1 MGISSVAIVVK
12 SWDKLS
18 FTNESLLFW
27 KGVAFIRSR
36 PFLFTRVLEAKE
48 NTMQAKLNQPQQEA
62 VEHIDGPLLILAGAG
77 SGKTRVI
84 THRIAYLIEEG
95 MNPYNIL
102 AITFTNKAA
111 GEVRERV
118 DGLLG
123 YGSESVWVSTFHSLC
138 VRILRRHIERIGF
151 TNNFTIYD
159 TDDQKRLIK
168 ETARFVQL
176 DPKMYPERLL
186 MSEIA
191 KAKENFISPH
201 EYDLQA
207 QGDYRKM
214 QMARVYIEYQKRMHD
229 NNALDFDD
237 LLYKTVQLF
246 QDCPDVLEQYQE
258 RFRYIMVDEYQD
270 TNGIQFLLVRQLARK
285 YRNLCVVGDDDQ
297 SIYKFRGANIMNIL
311 NFEQEYPDAK
321 VIKLEQN
328 YRSTG
333 NILRAA
339 NEVIRHNEGRTN
351 KTLWTAKEDGDLI
364 QYKQYENEYQEA
376 EQIAYYILENRVRN
390 DLNYSDFAILYRTNA
405 QSRVLEEKLMMKN
418 IPYRIYG
425 GQNFYARLEIKD
437 LLAYLKT
444 VSNGS
449 DDIAVKRII
458 NVPKRGIGAA
468 TISKVEEYAL
478 RQEIGFLDALYQ
490 VEDVPGIGKAANKI
504 QKFTELIS
512 ELRDDMQQGLMI
524 SELFDMMLE
533 RTGYQEEL
541 IAEHTEEAMGRVEN
555 IDELRNKIVVY
566 EETAE
571 HPNLE
576 ELLEEIALVSD
587 VDSLNSSDDK
597 VVLMTIHSAK
607 GLEFPYV
614 FLCGMED
621 GLFPGSMTI
630 NSGNPED
637 LEEERRLCYVGITR
651 AKERLFLSSS
661 RQRMM
666 HGSNSYNPISRFIK
680 EIPQELMDMGGYR
693 KVVNQPVVPPTSKAV
708 SPVFTAKPAYGK
720 TFAVNRAVQLDYG
733 VGDKVRHIKFGI
745 GIVQEIVNGGKD
757 YEVTVDFDNYGIK
770 RMFASFAK
778 LVKLDE

>member
-1 MGISSVAIVVK
+1 
-12 SWDKLS
+12 
-18 FTNESLLFW
+18 
-27 KGVAFIRSR
+27 
-36 PFLFTRVLEAKE
+36 
-48 NTMQAKLNQPQQEA
+48 MQTILNPPQQEA
-62 VEHIDGPLLILAGAG
+62 VEHMEGPLLILAGAG

-84 THRIAYLIEEG
+84 THRTAYLIEQG
-95 MNPYNIL
+95 ISPYNIL

-118 DGLLG
+118 DDLLG
-123 YGSESVWVSTFHSLC
+123 YGSEGVWVSTFHSLC

-151 TNNFTIYD
+151 ATGFAIYD
-159 TDDQKRLIK
+159 TDDQKRLVK
-168 ETARFVQL
+168 EVARFLQL

-191 KAKENFISPH
+191 RAKENFMSPH
-201 EYDLQA
+201 EYDLNA

-214 QMARVYIEYQKRMHD
+214 QMARVYEEYQKRMHG

-237 LLYKTVQLF
+237 LLFKTVQLF

-339 NEVIRHNEGRTN
+339 NEVIRHNEGRKD
-351 KTLWTAKEDGDLI
+351 KTLWTAQEDGDLI

-376 EQIAYYILENRVRN
+376 EQIAYHILENRVRN
-390 DLNYSDFAILYRTNA
+390 DLHYSDFAVLYRTNA
-405 QSRVLEEKLMMKN
+405 QSRVLEEKLIMKN

-425 GQNFYARLEIKD
+425 GQNFYSRMEIKD
-437 LLAYLKT
+437 LLAYLKII
-444 VSNGS
+444 SNGY
-449 DDIAVKRII
+449 DDMAVKRII

-468 TISKVEEYAL
+468 TIAKVEEYAL
-478 RQEIGFLDALYQ
+478 QQEISFLDALFQ
-490 VEDVPGIGKAANKI
+490 AEDIPGIGKAAARL
-504 QKFTELIS
+504 QKFTDLIAD
-512 ELRDDMQQGLMI
+512 LREKQSQGLLI
-524 SELFDMMLE
+524 SELFDELLE

-541 IAEHTEEAMGRVEN
+541 IAEHTEESLARVEN

-566 EETAE
+566 GENAE
-571 HPNLE
+571 SPALD

-587 VDSLNSSDDK
+587 VDNLNSTDDK

-637 LEEERRLCYVGITR
+637 MEEERRLCYVGITR
-651 AKERLFLSSS
+651 AKKRLYLSSA

-666 HGSNSYNPISRFIK
+666 HGSSSYNPISRFIK
-680 EIPQELMDMGGYR
+680 EIPQELLDLGGYR
-693 KVVNQPVVPPTSKAV
+693 KALNQTGQPVAASTV

-720 TFAVNRAVQLDYG
+720 TFSVNRALQLDYG
-733 VGDKVRHIKFGI
+733 VGDRVRHVKFGV
-745 GIVQEIVNGGKD
+745 GIVQEVVNGGRD
-757 YEVTVDFDNYGIK
+757 YEVTVDFENYGVK

-778 LVKLDE
+778 LEKQES

>member
-1 MGISSVAIVVK
+1 
-12 SWDKLS
+12 
-18 FTNESLLFW
+18 
-27 KGVAFIRSR
+27 
-36 PFLFTRVLEAKE
+36 
-48 NTMQAKLNQPQQEA
+48 MQTILNPPQQEA
-62 VEHIDGPLLILAGAG
+62 VEHMEGPLLILAGAG

-84 THRIAYLIEEG
+84 THRTAYLIEQG
-95 MNPYNIL
+95 ISPYNIL

-118 DGLLG
+118 DDLLG
-123 YGSESVWVSTFHSLC
+123 YGSEGVWVSTFHSLC

-151 TNNFTIYD
+151 ATGFAIYD
-159 TDDQKRLIK
+159 TDDQKRLVK
-168 ETARFVQL
+168 EVARFLQL

-186 MSEIA
+186 MAEIA
-191 KAKENFISPH
+191 RAKENFMSPH
-201 EYDLQA
+201 EYDLNA

-214 QMARVYIEYQKRMHD
+214 QMARVYEEYQKRMHG

-237 LLYKTVQLF
+237 LLFKTVQLF

-339 NEVIRHNEGRTN
+339 NEVIRHNEGRKD
-351 KTLWTAKEDGDLI
+351 KTLWTAQEDGDLI

-376 EQIAYYILENRVRN
+376 EQIAYHILENRVRN
-390 DLNYSDFAILYRTNA
+390 DLHYSDFAVLYRTNA
-405 QSRVLEEKLMMKN
+405 QSRVLEEKLIMKN

-425 GQNFYARLEIKD
+425 GQNFYSRMEIKD
-437 LLAYLKT
+437 LLAYLKII
-444 VSNGS
+444 SNGY
-449 DDIAVKRII
+449 DDMAVKRII

-468 TISKVEEYAL
+468 TIAKVEEYAL
-478 RQEIGFLDALYQ
+478 QQEISFLDALFQ
-490 VEDVPGIGKAANKI
+490 AEDIPGIGKAAARL
-504 QKFTELIS
+504 QKFTDLIAD
-512 ELRDDMQQGLMI
+512 LREKQSQGLLI
-524 SELFDMMLE
+524 SELFDELLE

-541 IAEHTEEAMGRVEN
+541 IAEHTEESLARVEN

-566 EETAE
+566 EENAE
-571 HPNLE
+571 SPALD

-587 VDSLNSSDDK
+587 VDNLNSTDDK

-637 LEEERRLCYVGITR
+637 MEEERRLCYVGITR
-651 AKERLFLSSS
+651 AKKRLYLSSA

-666 HGSNSYNPISRFIK
+666 HGSSSYNSISRFIK
-680 EIPQELMDMGGYR
+680 EIPQELLDLGGYR
-693 KVVNQPVVPPTSKAV
+693 KALNQTGQPVAASTV

-720 TFAVNRAVQLDYG
+720 TFSVNRALQLEYG
-733 VGDKVRHIKFGI
+733 VGDRVRHVKFGV
-745 GIVQEIVNGGKD
+745 GIVQEVVNGGRD
-757 YEVTVDFDNYGIK
+757 YEVTVDFENYGVK

-778 LVKLDE
+778 LEKQES

>member
-1 MGISSVAIVVK
+1 
-12 SWDKLS
+12 
-18 FTNESLLFW
+18 
-27 KGVAFIRSR
+27 
-36 PFLFTRVLEAKE
+36 
-48 NTMQAKLNQPQQEA
+48 MQTILNPPQQEA
-62 VEHIDGPLLILAGAG
+62 VEHMEGPLLILAGAG

-84 THRIAYLIEEG
+84 THRTAYLIEQG
-95 MNPYNIL
+95 ISPYNIL

-118 DGLLG
+118 DDLLG
-123 YGSESVWVSTFHSLC
+123 YGSEGVWVSTFHSLC

-151 TNNFTIYD
+151 ATGFAIYD
-159 TDDQKRLIK
+159 TDDQKRLVK
-168 ETARFVQL
+168 EVARFLQL

-191 KAKENFISPH
+191 RAKENFMSPH
-201 EYDLQA
+201 EYDLNA

-214 QMARVYIEYQKRMHD
+214 QMARVYEEYQKRMHS

-237 LLYKTVQLF
+237 LLFKTVQLF

-339 NEVIRHNEGRTN
+339 NEVIRHNEGRKD
-351 KTLWTAKEDGDLI
+351 KTLWTAQEDGDLI

-376 EQIAYYILENRVRN
+376 EQIAYHILENRVRN
-390 DLNYSDFAILYRTNA
+390 DLHYSDFAVLYRTNA
-405 QSRVLEEKLMMKN
+405 QSRVLEEKLIMKN

-425 GQNFYARLEIKD
+425 GQNFYSRMEIKD
-437 LLAYLKT
+437 LLAYLKII
-444 VSNGS
+444 SNGY
-449 DDIAVKRII
+449 DDMAVKRII

-468 TISKVEEYAL
+468 TIAKVEEYAL
-478 RQEIGFLDALYQ
+478 QQEISFLDALFQ
-490 VEDVPGIGKAANKI
+490 AEDIPGIGKAAARL
-504 QKFTELIS
+504 QKFTDLIAD
-512 ELRDDMQQGLMI
+512 LREKQSQGLLI
-524 SELFDMMLE
+524 SELFDELLE

-541 IAEHTEEAMGRVEN
+541 IAEHTEESLARVEN

-566 EETAE
+566 EENAE
-571 HPNLE
+571 SPALD

-587 VDSLNSSDDK
+587 VDNLNSTDDK

-637 LEEERRLCYVGITR
+637 MEEERRLCYVGITR
-651 AKERLFLSSS
+651 AKKRLYLSSA

-666 HGSNSYNPISRFIK
+666 HGSSSYNPISRFIK
-680 EIPQELMDMGGYR
+680 EIPQELLDLGGYR
-693 KVVNQPVVPPTSKAV
+693 KALNQTGQPVAASTV

-720 TFAVNRAVQLDYG
+720 TFSVNRALQLEYG
-733 VGDKVRHIKFGI
+733 VGDRVRHVKFGV
-745 GIVQEIVNGGKD
+745 GIVQEVVNGGRD
-757 YEVTVDFDNYGIK
+757 YEVTVDFENYGVK

-778 LVKLDE
+778 LEKQES

>member
-1 MGISSVAIVVK
+1 
-12 SWDKLS
+12 
-18 FTNESLLFW
+18 
-27 KGVAFIRSR
+27 
-36 PFLFTRVLEAKE
+36 
-48 NTMQAKLNQPQQEA
+48 MQAILNPPQQEA
-62 VEHIDGPLLILAGAG
+62 VEHIEGPLLILAGAG

-84 THRIAYLIEEG
+84 THRTAYLIEQG
-95 MNPYNIL
+95 VSPYNIL

-118 DGLLG
+118 DDLLG
-123 YGSESVWVSTFHSLC
+123 YGSEGVWVSTFHSLC

-151 TNNFTIYD
+151 AAGFAIYD
-159 TDDQKRLIK
+159 TDDQKRLVK
-168 ETARFVQL
+168 EVTRFLQL

-191 KAKENFISPH
+191 RAKENFISPH
-201 EYDLQA
+201 EYDLNA

-214 QMARVYIEYQKRMHD
+214 QIARVYEEYQKWMHG
-229 NNALDFDD
+229 NNVLDFDD

-297 SIYKFRGANIMNIL
+297 SIYKFRGANILNIL
-311 NFEQEYPDAK
+311 NFEQEYPDAR

-339 NEVIRHNEGRTN
+339 NEVIRHNEGRKD
-351 KTLWTAKEDGDLI
+351 KTLWTAQEDGDLI

-376 EQIAYYILENRVRN
+376 EQIAYHILENRVRN
-390 DLNYSDFAILYRTNA
+390 DMNYSDFAILYRTNA
-405 QSRVLEEKLMMKN
+405 QSRVLEEKLIMKN

-425 GQNFYARLEIKD
+425 GQNFYSRMEIKD
-437 LLAYLKT
+437 LLAYLKI
-444 VSNGS
+444 VSNGY
-449 DDIAVKRII
+449 DDMAVKRVI

-468 TISKVEEYAL
+468 TIAKAEEYAL
-478 RQEIGFLDALYQ
+478 QQEISFLDALFQ
-490 VEDVPGIGKAANKI
+490 AEDIPGIGKAAARLR
-504 QKFTELIS
+504 KFTNLVAD
-512 ELRDDMQQGLMI
+512 LREKRNQGLLI
-524 SELFDMMLE
+524 SELFDEVLE
-533 RTGYQEEL
+533 QTGYQEEL
-541 IAEHTEEAMGRVEN
+541 IAEHTEESLARVEN

-566 EETAE
+566 EENAE
-571 HPNLE
+571 NPTLD

-587 VDSLNSSDDK
+587 VDNLNSTDDK

-637 LEEERRLCYVGITR
+637 MEEERRLCYVGITR
-651 AKERLFLSSS
+651 AKKRLYLSSA

-680 EIPQELMDMGGYR
+680 EIPQELLDLGGYR
-693 KVVNQPVVPPTSKAV
+693 KALNQTGQQPAASGV

-720 TFAVNRAVQLDYG
+720 TFSVNRALQLDYG
-733 VGDKVRHIKFGI
+733 VGDRVRHVKFGV
-745 GIVQEIVNGGKD
+745 GIVQEVVNGGRD
-757 YEVTVDFDNYGIK
+757 YEVTVDFQNYGVK

-778 LVKLDE
+778 LEKLEP

>member
-1 MGISSVAIVVK
+1 MR
-12 SWDKLS
+12 
-18 FTNESLLFW
+18 
-27 KGVAFIRSR
+27 KGFALHYSK
-36 PFLFTRVLEAKE
+36 KE
-48 NTMQAKLNQPQQEA
+48 ETMQTILNPPQQEA
-62 VEHIDGPLLILAGAG
+62 VEHMEGPLLILAGAG

-84 THRIAYLIEEG
+84 THRTAYLIEQG
-95 MNPYNIL
+95 ISPYNIL

-118 DGLLG
+118 DDLLG
-123 YGSESVWVSTFHSLC
+123 YGSEGVWVSTFHSLC

-151 TNNFTIYD
+151 ATGFAIYD
-159 TDDQKRLIK
+159 TDDQKRLVK
-168 ETARFVQL
+168 EVARFLQL

-191 KAKENFISPH
+191 RAKENFMSPH
-201 EYDLQA
+201 EYDLNA

-214 QMARVYIEYQKRMHD
+214 QMARVYEEYQKRMHG

-237 LLYKTVQLF
+237 LLFKTVQLF

-339 NEVIRHNEGRTN
+339 NEVIRHNEGRKD
-351 KTLWTAKEDGDLI
+351 KTLWTAQEDGDLI

-376 EQIAYYILENRVRN
+376 EQIAYHILENRVRN
-390 DLNYSDFAILYRTNA
+390 DLHYSDFAVLYRTNA
-405 QSRVLEEKLMMKN
+405 QSRVLEEKLIMKN

-425 GQNFYARLEIKD
+425 GQNFYSRMEIKD
-437 LLAYLKT
+437 LLAYLKII
-444 VSNGS
+444 SNGY
-449 DDIAVKRII
+449 DDMAVKRII

-468 TISKVEEYAL
+468 TIAKVEEYAL
-478 RQEIGFLDALYQ
+478 QQEISFLDALFQ
-490 VEDVPGIGKAANKI
+490 AEDIPGIGKAAARL
-504 QKFTELIS
+504 QKFTDLIAD
-512 ELRDDMQQGLMI
+512 LREKQSQGLLI
-524 SELFDMMLE
+524 SELFDELLE

-541 IAEHTEEAMGRVEN
+541 IAEHTEESLARVEN

-566 EETAE
+566 GENAE
-571 HPNLE
+571 SPALD

-587 VDSLNSSDDK
+587 VDNLNSTDDK

-637 LEEERRLCYVGITR
+637 MEEERRLCYVGITR
-651 AKERLFLSSS
+651 AKKRLYLSSA

-666 HGSNSYNPISRFIK
+666 HGSSSYNPISRFIK
-680 EIPQELMDMGGYR
+680 EIPQELLDLGGYR
-693 KVVNQPVVPPTSKAV
+693 KALNQTGQPVAASTV

-720 TFAVNRAVQLDYG
+720 TFSVNRALQLDYG
-733 VGDKVRHIKFGI
+733 VGDRVRHVKFGV
-745 GIVQEIVNGGKD
+745 GIVQEVVNGGRD
-757 YEVTVDFDNYGIK
+757 YEVTVDFENYGVK

-778 LVKLDE
+778 LEKQES

>member
-1 MGISSVAIVVK
+1 
-12 SWDKLS
+12 
-18 FTNESLLFW
+18 
-27 KGVAFIRSR
+27 
-36 PFLFTRVLEAKE
+36 
-48 NTMQAKLNQPQQEA
+48 MQTILNPPQQEA
-62 VEHIDGPLLILAGAG
+62 VEHMEGPLLILAGAG

-84 THRIAYLIEEG
+84 THRTAYLIEQG
-95 MNPYNIL
+95 ISPYNIL

-118 DGLLG
+118 DDLLG
-123 YGSESVWVSTFHSLC
+123 YGSEGVWVSTFHSLC

-151 TNNFTIYD
+151 ATGFAIYD
-159 TDDQKRLIK
+159 TDDQKRLVK
-168 ETARFVQL
+168 EVARFLQL

-191 KAKENFISPH
+191 RAKENFMSPH
-201 EYDLQA
+201 EYDLNA

-214 QMARVYIEYQKRMHD
+214 QMARVYEEYQKRMHG

-237 LLYKTVQLF
+237 LLFKTVQLF

-339 NEVIRHNEGRTN
+339 NEVIRHNEGRKD
-351 KTLWTAKEDGDLI
+351 KTLWTAQEDGDLI

-376 EQIAYYILENRVRN
+376 EQIAYHILENRVRN
-390 DLNYSDFAILYRTNA
+390 DLHYSDFAVLYRTNA
-405 QSRVLEEKLMMKN
+405 QSRVLEEKLIMKN

-425 GQNFYARLEIKD
+425 GQNFYSRMEIKD
-437 LLAYLKT
+437 LLAYLKII
-444 VSNGS
+444 SNGY
-449 DDIAVKRII
+449 DDMAVKRII

-468 TISKVEEYAL
+468 TIAKVEEYAL
-478 RQEIGFLDALYQ
+478 QQEISFLDALFQ
-490 VEDVPGIGKAANKI
+490 AEDIPGIGKAAARL
-504 QKFTELIS
+504 QKFTDLIAD
-512 ELRDDMQQGLMI
+512 LREKQSQGLLI
-524 SELFDMMLE
+524 SELFDELLE

-541 IAEHTEEAMGRVEN
+541 IAEHTEESLARVEN

-566 EETAE
+566 EENAE
-571 HPNLE
+571 SPALD

-587 VDSLNSSDDK
+587 VDNLNSTDDK

-637 LEEERRLCYVGITR
+637 MEEERRLCYVGITR
-651 AKERLFLSSS
+651 AKKRLYLSSA

-666 HGSNSYNPISRFIK
+666 HGSSSYNPISRFIK
-680 EIPQELMDMGGYR
+680 EIPQELLDLGGYR
-693 KVVNQPVVPPTSKAV
+693 KALNQTGQPVAASTV

-720 TFAVNRAVQLDYG
+720 TFSVNRALQLEYG
-733 VGDKVRHIKFGI
+733 VGDRVRHVKFGV
-745 GIVQEIVNGGKD
+745 GIVQEVVNGGRD
-757 YEVTVDFDNYGIK
+757 YEVTVDFENYGVK

-778 LVKLDE
+778 LEKQES

>member
-1 MGISSVAIVVK
+1 
-12 SWDKLS
+12 
-18 FTNESLLFW
+18 
-27 KGVAFIRSR
+27 
-36 PFLFTRVLEAKE
+36 
-48 NTMQAKLNQPQQEA
+48 MQAILNPPQQEA

-84 THRIAYLIEEG
+84 THRVAYLIEQG
-95 MNPYNIL
+95 INPYNIL

-118 DGLLG
+118 DDMLG

-138 VRILRRHIERIGF
+138 VRILRRHIERIGYR
-151 TNNFTIYD
+151 TNFTIYD
-159 TDDQKRLIK
+159 TDDQKRVVK
-168 ETARFVQL
+168 EAAKFLQL

-191 KAKENFISPH
+191 KAKENFISPL

-214 QMARVYIEYQKRMHD
+214 QMARVYGEYQKRLHS

-237 LLYKTVQLF
+237 LLYKVVQLF

-270 TNGIQFLLVRQLARK
+270 TNEIQFLLVRQLARK

-339 NEVIRHNEGRTN
+339 NEVIRHNEGRKD
-351 KTLWTAKEDGDLI
+351 KTLWTAQEDGDLI
-364 QYKQYENEYQEA
+364 QYKQYENEHQEA

-405 QSRVLEEKLMMKN
+405 QSRVLEEKLILKN
-418 IPYRIYG
+418 IPYKIYG

-468 TISKVEEYAL
+468 TIAKIDEYAL
-478 RQEIGFLDALYQ
+478 RQEISFLDALYQ
-490 VEDVPGIGKAANKI
+490 VEDVPGIGKAAGKI

-512 ELRDDMQQGLMI
+512 DLRDELAQGMLI
-524 SELFDMMLE
+524 HELFDEVLE

-541 IAEHTEEAMGRVEN
+541 IAEHTEESLGRVEN
-555 IDELRNKIVVY
+555 IDELRNKIVTY

-571 HPNLE
+571 YPSLD
-576 ELLEEIALVSD
+576 ELLEEIALIAE

-614 FLCGMED
+614 FLCGMEE

-637 LEEERRLCYVGITR
+637 MEEERRLCYVGITR
-651 AKERLFLSSS
+651 AKERLFLSSA

-666 HGSNSYNPISRFIK
+666 HGANSYNPISRFVR
-680 EIPQELMDMGGYR
+680 EIPQELLDMGGYR
-693 KVVNQPVVPPTSKAV
+693 KVVNQSVSRMEQSTV

-720 TFAVNRAVQLDYG
+720 TFTVNRALQLDYG
-733 VGDKVRHIKFGI
+733 VGDRVRHVKFGT
-745 GIVQEIVNGGKD
+745 GIVQEVVNGGKD
-757 YEVTVDFDNYGIK
+757 YEVTVEFETYGIK

-778 LVKLDE
+778 LEKV